1 MLIPSNDLSF
11 KFEFNQSEL
20 EIIEGLR
27 QEILS
32 KFGAE
37 TMSRAAKIIVAEK
50 NFYHVVKD
58 RYGNPIAGEH
68 IDMLEECIHQHLL
81 V

>member
-1 MLIPSNDLSF
+1 MLIPSNDLDF
-11 KFEFNQSEL
+11 KFEFNQSES
-20 EIIEGLR
+20 EILQGLR

-37 TMSRAAKIIVAEK
+37 TMSLAGKIIVAEK
-50 NFYHVVKD
+50 NFYHVIKD

-68 IDMLEECIHQHLL
+68 IDMLEDCIHEHLL